1 MEEVLKIIQNQ
12 IMKYSIHNLETNN
25 LYGKQNKIFFKTRYQ
40 PYLALKKNLTQLLYW
55 SKSFLKLI
63 YPDLEMDLLLV

>member
-25 LYGKQNKIFFKTRYQ
+25 LYGKQNKIFFKNKIPAIPSPKEKPNST
-40 PYLALKKNLTQLLYW
+40 T
-55 SKSFLKLI
+55 
-63 YPDLEMDLLLV
+63 LLV

>member
-25 LYGKQNKIFFKTRYQ
+25 LYGKQNQF
-40 PYLALKKNLTQLLYW
+40 
-55 SKSFLKLI
+55 FLKQ
-63 YPDLEMDLLLV
+63 DTSHT